1 MRRHSRAWRS
11 MITNRQYAGPG
22 ALPANGADG
31 GAPALAAGPARAGGG
46 DAAVAG
52 CGGPRTC
59 RSTPLAR
66 PKTVEDHLA
75 ALATAAEA
83 AKTVRNNAPVGGQWC
98 AVVRKHLWSQPLGG
112 FSPTATATRRGQ
124 GARRLM
130 SCPLP
135 IACRVTTPPGRC
147 CSAWR
152 GCDARRPATRVR
164 DGRGAA
170 PAHGGPGPRLGVG
183 RLAGSGGA
191 CGGTKPGPGSNRLL
205 GASWSPDCGL
215 SSCLPSA
222 RSCQGGNS
230 QT

>member
-1 MRRHSRAWRS
+1 MEEHDHEPAICRTRRAPSKRRRRRGACAGSRTGMSGRRRCGSGRMR
-11 MITNRQYAGPG
+11 
-22 ALPANGADG
+22 
-31 GAPALAAGPARAGGG
+31 
-46 DAAVAG
+46 
-52 CGGPRTC
+52 GPRTC

-98 AVVRKHLWSQPLGG
+98 AVVRKHVRGQPLGG

-147 CSAWR
+147 CLAWR

-191 CGGTKPGPGSNRLL
+191 CGGTKPGPGSNRWLDASCSPGCRTRFL
-205 GASWSPDCGL
+205 CSAGACRAVT
-215 SSCLPSA
+215 A
-222 RSCQGGNS
+222 RLDEQG
-230 QT
+230 